1 MDIADYAFTTIKPN
15 LGVAYATSECAE
27 VGLKVKCKPRN
38 STCVNGIR
46 HIPTNLID
54 VAGLVPG
61 AHLGKGRGNQFLN
74 DLVNADVLIQV
85 VDVSGRTD
93 VEGAPCTGCDPSTE
107 VKMIQNEYGGVAR
120 RRYRGTRTP

>member
-1 MDIADYAFTTIKPN
+1 M
-15 LGVAYATSECAE
+15 
-27 VGLKVKCKPRN
+27 
-38 STCVNGIR
+38 NGIR

-107 VKMIQNEYGGVAR
+107 VKMIQNEMAEWLAEIILRHKNTLIRGATATSLSLNCSLASRPTLIRYAGLR
-120 RRYRGTRTP
+120 RRAISHSRT